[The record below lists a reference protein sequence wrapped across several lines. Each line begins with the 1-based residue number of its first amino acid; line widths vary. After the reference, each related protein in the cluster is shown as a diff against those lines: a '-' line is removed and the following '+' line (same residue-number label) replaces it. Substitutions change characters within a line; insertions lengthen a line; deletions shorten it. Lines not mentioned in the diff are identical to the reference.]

1 MQLSVVELL
10 LPLLFLSLFLQTW
23 LVLEEEVAVFVCC
36 GIVTFVVVVGELV
49 VVNVLVGAI
58 VVYLVVSA
66 DVVGP
71 VLLEED
77 VVLDKIGK
85 VRDIMVWIVV
95 IMGVVKMSGVVSF
108 GIVTSFVVGLLVVVV
123 STILV
128 GVELVSPVVSADVLG
143 PVLVEEDVDRYKIG
157 FF

>member
-1 MQLSVVELL
+1 MELL

-108 GIVTSFVVGLLVVVV
+108 GIVTSFVVGLLVVV